1 MLYHVANILCLVTGL
16 ILFGLAVFGLMD
28 VPQADST
35 LLSVILQPSG
45 YSPLLDQVYLGVIGL
60 LGFWLTLRI
69 HVRVPAAIAL
79 GLILGK
85 MILVQASG
93 TLGIVVTVG
102 LSLIV
107 VAALVRLVSGG
118 DTLHGDGA
126 PGKPRFW

>member
-1 MLYHVANILCLVTGL
+1 MIAWMRELLALDAAPADGGLRVGDAIFPARITEVAKDVEWPDPEPAPVTPYVA
-16 ILFGLAVFGLMD
+16 FGEKR
-28 VPQADST
+28 PIPET
-35 LLSVILQPSG
+35 P
-45 YSPLLDQVYLGVIGL
+45 
-60 LGFWLTLRI
+60 
-69 HVRVPAAIAL
+69 RVPAAIAL